1 MIVSCFPQPSILFL
15 YQPLKQMIMEIV
27 NIEASA
33 FMEMNDILFKIE
45 KQLKGLNS
53 SKSELN
59 EWLDNQDVCILMNI
73 SDRKLLSLR
82 QKGLIPF
89 SRIDRKIYYKKEDIL
104 LNKDSNEVKRFIEAM
119 EGISKML
126 DANSLIYRPILDG
139 NRYITEQELSKAL
152 KITKRTLIEY
162 RMNGKLP
169 YYKIGGKILYKEQEI
184 IEILERNKVLAF
196 E

>member
-1 MIVSCFPQPSILFL
+1 
-15 YQPLKQMIMEIV
+15 
-27 NIEASA
+27 
-33 FMEMNDILFKIE
+33 MEMG
-45 KQLKGLNS
+45 QM
-53 SKSELN
+53 
-59 EWLDNQDVCILMNI
+59 V
-73 SDRKLLSLR
+73 
-82 QKGLIPF
+82 
-89 SRIDRKIYYKKEDIL
+89 

-126 DANSLIYRPILDG
+126 DANFAIYRPTLDG

-169 YYKIGGKILYKEQEI
+169 CYKIGGKILYKEQDI
-184 IEILERNKVLAF
+184 IDILERNKVLAF

>member
-1 MIVSCFPQPSILFL
+1 
-15 YQPLKQMIMEIV
+15 
-27 NIEASA
+27 
-33 FMEMNDILFKIE
+33 MEMG
-45 KQLKGLNS
+45 Q
-53 SKSELN
+53 
-59 EWLDNQDVCILMNI
+59 QV
-73 SDRKLLSLR
+73 
-82 QKGLIPF
+82 
-89 SRIDRKIYYKKEDIL
+89 

-126 DANSLIYRPILDG
+126 DANSLIYRPILD
-139 NRYITEQELSKAL
+139 RYITEQELSKAL

>member
-1 MIVSCFPQPSILFL
+1 
-15 YQPLKQMIMEIV
+15 
-27 NIEASA
+27 
-33 FMEMNDILFKIE
+33 MEMG
-45 KQLKGLNS
+45 Q
-53 SKSELN
+53 
-59 EWLDNQDVCILMNI
+59 QV
-73 SDRKLLSLR
+73 
-82 QKGLIPF
+82 
-89 SRIDRKIYYKKEDIL
+89 

-139 NRYITEQELSKAL
+139 NRYITEQELS
-152 KITKRTLIEY
+152 Y

>member
-1 MIVSCFPQPSILFL
+1 MYSLPQSYNQTSKCKRCISSNA
-15 YQPLKQMIMEIV
+15 YEIV

-104 LNKDSNEVKRFIEAM
+104 SYVRNNLKTYTNNGNGTAGIE
-119 EGISKML
+119 
-126 DANSLIYRPILDG
+126 
-139 NRYITEQELSKAL
+139 
-152 KITKRTLIEY
+152 
-162 RMNGKLP
+162 
-169 YYKIGGKILYKEQEI
+169 
-184 IEILERNKVLAF
+184 
-196 E
+196 

>member
-1 MIVSCFPQPSILFL
+1 M
-15 YQPLKQMIMEIV
+15 KMGQMV
-27 NIEASA
+27 
-33 FMEMNDILFKIE
+33 
-45 KQLKGLNS
+45 
-53 SKSELN
+53 
-59 EWLDNQDVCILMNI
+59 
-73 SDRKLLSLR
+73 
-82 QKGLIPF
+82 
-89 SRIDRKIYYKKEDIL
+89 

-139 NRYITEQELSKAL
+139 HRYITGQELSKAL
-152 KITKRTLIEY
+152 KITNSTLIEY

-169 YYKIGGKILYKEQEI
+169 YYRIGGKILYKEQDI